1 MKKVLLV
8 GNPNTGKT
16 TLLNTLSKAH
26 EHTGNWHGVT
36 VEEKEKIFE
45 FQGQKICLVDLP
57 GLYSLNPLSYEEKV
71 SVDYIF
77 KKDYDIILNVCD
89 INFLQKNLYLT
100 LELLL
105 SGKTNIVLLVNTM
118 GERVSPEMQNFS
130 LCGIKTFF
138 VDFSKKIECHKVLES
153 INSYNPQ
160 NKNIDF

>member
-16 TLLNTLSKAH
+16 TLLNSLSGAQ

-36 VEEKEKIFE
+36 VEEKEKILE

-57 GLYSLNPLSYEEKV
+57 GLYSLNALSYEEKV

-77 KKDYDIILNVCD
+77 KNSYDIILNICD

-105 SGKTNIVLLVNTM
+105 SGKTNIVLIVNTM
-118 GERVSPEMQNFS
+118 GESFSPEMEKFS
-130 LCGIKTFF
+130 FYGLKTIF
-138 VDFSKKIECHKVLES
+138 VDFAKKQDAKKI
-153 INSYNPQ
+153 
-160 NKNIDF
+160 